1 MAMNPQLLNQTR
13 LLVEKYDDSL
23 KVNAALNA
31 ENRSLRVDIENKE
44 ANASTLIEHYQDQIC
59 DQTARLEELKE
70 IIRVKDIAEME
81 EKQRRKV
88 HDDSISIKL
97 HEAGAK
103 EVALLGRIQVL
114 EEEVERM
121 TCAQIQQREESEQKH
136 LSEQVAMKESFENEF
151 ESLRQKLV
159 SNMYQEMGD
168 VMAKTMQLNDKLTS
182 QLKTALAEMES
193 MQITLQEKEKEV
205 SFAKREIK
213 LLKYKEK
220 MMAQRIAEKA
230 QARASLV
237 AKTQEEKEKAGGDVV
252 EETQEIC

>member
-114 EEEVERM
+114 EEE
-121 TCAQIQQREESEQKH
+121 
-136 LSEQVAMKESFENEF
+136 
-151 ESLRQKLV
+151 
-159 SNMYQEMGD
+159 
-168 VMAKTMQLNDKLTS
+168 
-182 QLKTALAEMES
+182 
-193 MQITLQEKEKEV
+193 
-205 SFAKREIK
+205 
-213 LLKYKEK
+213 
-220 MMAQRIAEKA
+220 
-230 QARASLV
+230 
-237 AKTQEEKEKAGGDVV
+237 GGNSSSSKVY
-252 EETQEIC
+252 